1 MSKTFKLATVSGRHK
16 MPVEDAF
23 FINQVSDVTNVDLLD
38 EKINQKLDQLKVKA
52 DDQLVVY
59 VSGLTVVTTAIIA
72 VCIQRHIHLTLMH
85 FDAEAKEYFAQDIL

>member
-1 MSKTFKLATVSGRHK
+1 MKTFKLATILGRHE

-23 FINQVSDVTNVDLLD
+23 FFNQVDNVTDVDSLN

-52 DDQLVVY
+52 DDKLVVY

-72 VCIQRHIHLTLMH
+72 VCAQRNIHVTLMH
-85 FDAEAKEYFAQDIL
+85 FDAVTKKYFSQNVL